1 MKCNLNESISEDLEI
16 KYLEES
22 LIRLY
27 SELALNMEEIL
38 MKLSR
43 IWINLLLLEKRLEKI
58 ERDYLNILEAN
69 THSTS
74 VSQYALK

>member
-1 MKCNLNESISEDLEI
+1 MNESISEDLEI

-74 VSQYALK
+74 VSQ